1 MCENCKD
8 KVNTVPFDFSYAL
21 SLLKDGRPVARKGW
35 NGKGMFIYMVPAAS
49 YEAMTP
55 GMKLVFGEGKKVP
68 YGAYIAIK
76 NAQGTVNM
84 WNPSQADLFAEDW
97 VWLPWSTLEGTGKA
111 GE

>member
-1 MCENCKD
+1 MCENCRCKA
-8 KVNTVPFDFSYAL
+8 NTAPFDFSYAL
-21 SLLKDGRPVARKGW
+21 MTLKEGRPVARKGW

-49 YEAMTP
+49 YEAITP
-55 GMKLVFGEGKKVP
+55 GMKLVFGQGKKVP

-76 NAQGTVNM
+76 NAQGTVNI

-97 VWLPWSTLEGTGKA
+97 EVLDWTELAGTGKA